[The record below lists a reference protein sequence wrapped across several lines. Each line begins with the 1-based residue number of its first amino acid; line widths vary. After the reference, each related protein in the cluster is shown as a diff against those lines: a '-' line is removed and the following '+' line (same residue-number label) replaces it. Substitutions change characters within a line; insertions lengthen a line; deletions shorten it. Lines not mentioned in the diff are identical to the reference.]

1 MGDTA
6 GPTGLRARQER
17 SRDGAV
23 FAASLVSLG
32 VLLRTTHSGL
42 KPFRGYFKKLFT
54 FFFSAGDCQ
63 MEKPL
68 ASQSAS
74 SFFPFFIFFYF
85 LGISFL
91 LRSWRKRLL
100 HCSPKGFEPRAR
112 SCPSSSTLLRHR
124 RCSFCSNTW
133 CKQMLPAQHRPG
145 TVSPTV
151 VWMIQQITAAV
162 EEQKRS
168 HMLLLTSIY

>member
-1 MGDTA
+1 M
-6 GPTGLRARQER
+6 
-17 SRDGAV
+17 

-54 FFFSAGDCQ
+54 FFFLQVTVKWKSLSLPKVQA
-63 MEKPL
+63 L
-68 ASQSAS
+68 S
-74 SFFPFFIFFYF
+74 FPFFFFYF
-85 LGISFL
+85 LGLSFL

-100 HCSPKGFEPRAR
+100 HCLPKGFEPRAR
-112 SCPSSSTLLRHR
+112 SCPSSSMLLRHR

-133 CKQMLPAQHRPG
+133 CKQMLRAQHRPG